1 MISQE
6 TELIEN
12 TNDQPGDRIDRE
24 YK

>member
-6 TELIEN
+6 TELIKI
-12 TNDQPGDRIDRE
+12 TNNQPGDRIDKG